1 MTRLTLGLVADTHV
15 PDRRRRLHPAL
26 LPALRAAG
34 VSQILHAGDISRP
47 RVLAE
52 LAQVAPVLAV
62 RGNRDWFR
70 SDDLPL
76 TRCLTAGGVRVG
88 LTHGHGGWRVYLAD
102 RLRYLVMGPQS
113 FEFFAERAVAMLPDA
128 QVVVFGHSHEPMV
141 TQLGNCLVINPGSAC
156 CQALPGRGPTFA
168 LLHIE
173 GKKFE
178 AEIVSMDIQPS
189 KQ

>member
-15 PDRRRRLHPAL
+15 PDRRRQLHPGL

-62 RGNRDWFR
+62 RGNRDWFHCA
-70 SDDLPL
+70 DLPL
-76 TRCLTAGGVRVG
+76 TRGLVAGGLRIG
-88 LTHGHGGWRVYLAD
+88 LTHGHGGWRAYLAD

-113 FEFFAERAVAMLPDA
+113 FEFFAERALAMLPDA
-128 QVVVFGHSHEPMV
+128 QVVVFGHSHEPMI
-141 TQLGNCLVINPGSAC
+141 TQVGDTLVINPGSVC
-156 CQALPGRGPTFA
+156 CQALPGRAPTFG
-168 LLHIE
+168 LLHIN
-173 GKKFE
+173 GKQAE
-178 AEIVSMDIQPS
+178 AQIVELD
-189 KQ
+189 